1 MLKADTKFA
10 DMAVAVPPGISWTA
24 PLKGRP
30 WMNPPKTVSVT
41 DLAQQYIAAI
51 GDEAS
56 MNDVLDA
63 LETKIPLAV
72 IAETLMLGGVSKGQH
87 TLDAGLLVVPVIIEV
102 LKTVAELNDIEYLV
116 FADDEVKA
124 NTVSPRVLK
133 QVIGEMTAKVAE
145 PVVEEPVM
153 EEEQTGL
160 MARKKAGV

>member
-63 LETKIPLAV
+63 LETKIPLAT

-124 NTVSPRVLK
+124 NTVPPRVLK

>member
-56 MNDVLDA
+56 VNDVLDV
-63 LETKIPLAV
+63 LETKIPLV
-72 IAETLMLGGVSKGQH
+72 TIAETLMLGGVSKGQH

-124 NTVSPRVLK
+124 NTVPPRVLK

>member
-30 WMNPPKTVSVT
+30 WTNPPKSVSVT
-41 DLAQQYIAAI
+41 DIAQQYIAAI
-51 GDEAS
+51 GDESS

-63 LETKIPLAV
+63 LETKIPLAT

-145 PVVEEPVM
+145 PTVEEPVM

>member
-30 WMNPPKTVSVT
+30 WMNPPKSVSVT
-41 DLAQQYIAAI
+41 DIAQQYIAAI

-72 IAETLMLGGVSKGQH
+72 IAETLMLGGVAKGQH

-116 FADDEVKA
+116 FADDEIKA

>member
-41 DLAQQYIAAI
+41 DLAQRYIAAI

-63 LETKIPLAV
+63 LETKIPLAT

-124 NTVSPRVLK
+124 NTVPPRVLK

>member
-10 DMAVAVPPGISWTA
+10 DMGVAVPPGISWTA

-41 DLAQQYIAAI
+41 DLANQYIAAI

-63 LETKIPLAV
+63 LETKIPLAT
-72 IAETLMLGGVSKGQH
+72 IAETVMLAGVSKGQH

-102 LKTVAELNDIEYLV
+102 LKTIAELNDIEYTV
-116 FADDEVKA
+116 FVDDEVKA
-124 NTVSPRVLK
+124 NTVPPRVLK

-145 PVVEEPVM
+145 PTVEEPVM

-160 MARKKAGV
+160 MARKKVGV